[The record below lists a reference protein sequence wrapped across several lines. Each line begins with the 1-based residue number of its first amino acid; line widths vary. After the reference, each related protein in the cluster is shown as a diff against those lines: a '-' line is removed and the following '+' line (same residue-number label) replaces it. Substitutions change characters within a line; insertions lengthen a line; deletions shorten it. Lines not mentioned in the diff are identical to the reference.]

1 MIWKDEGYLL
11 SKSNFDENSLI
22 IETFTFCH
30 GKYSGIVYGGS
41 SRKKKKIF
49 QIGNK
54 ILLNWKSKSENKMGY
69 FDVELI
75 KPVSPIYFDDKKKSA
90 CILSASSI
98 LKILLPERQLNKK
111 IYKAFDKF
119 IDKLNENNWI
129 KLYIHWELSLIN
141 DLGFETNFKNIKLPT
156 IINSNNKNDFTNFE
170 INEALIF
177 NKKLFLDNFF
187 LPNNIKIP
195 LSRILL
201 EKYYA
206 NK

>member
-22 IETFTFCH
+22 IEAFTFDH

-49 QIGNK
+49 QVGNK

-75 KPVSPIYFDDKKKSA
+75 KPIAPIYFDDKKKSA
-90 CILSASSI
+90 CILSASTI
-98 LKILLPERQLNKK
+98 LKILLPERQINKK
-111 IYKAFDKF
+111 IYKTFDDF
-119 IDKLNENNWI
+119 IYKLNEVNWI
-129 KLYIHWELSLIN
+129 IFYILWELSLIN
-141 DLGFETNFKNIKLPT
+141 DLGFETIIKNNEKSY
-156 IINSNNKNDFTNFE
+156 IINLSKKKDYDNLE
-170 INEALIF
+170 INKALIF
-177 NKKLFLDNFF
+177 NKKLLLENLF
-187 LPNNIKIP
+187 LPNNLKMP
-195 LSRILL
+195 LSRNLL
-201 EKYYA
+201 EKYYQ